1 MIVRTHRFRGRTS
14 VLRALKRGRVIR
26 GHYFSVKYSP
36 VLPGKPWRVAIVVS
50 RKVHKSAV
58 VRNRIRRRLYE
69 QLRLRSD
76 LLQHDLI
83 IIVHSDRTASIPT
96 AELIE
101 SLDGILGQ
109 ITEDVK
115 PTPVV

>member
-26 GHYFSVKYSP
+26 GHYFSFKIAQKNP
-36 VLPGKPWRVAIVVS
+36 NKPWRAAVVVS

-69 QLRLRSD
+69 QLRLRGERQPLD
-76 LLQHDLI
+76 YDLI
-83 IIVHSDRTASIPT
+83 IIVYSERVATISAEELATA
-96 AELIE
+96 
-101 SLDGILGQ
+101 LDSMFTQ
-109 ITEDVK
+109 VTEDK
-115 PTPVV
+115 